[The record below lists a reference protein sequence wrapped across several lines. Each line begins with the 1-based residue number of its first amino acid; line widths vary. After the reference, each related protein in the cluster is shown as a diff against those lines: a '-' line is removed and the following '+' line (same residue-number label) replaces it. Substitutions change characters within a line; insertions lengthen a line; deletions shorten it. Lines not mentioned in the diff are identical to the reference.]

1 MCLKLPGKS
10 ALRALAALFLI
21 AASAYSINARA
32 QNIYKCGNTYSSTA
46 CPEGRALDLSD
57 ERTPAQK
64 QQTQAAARQDA
75 QQADTLEKERL
86 ALEKAALKQPPSPTS
101 TQHAVTPSKTAPV
114 ITQITPKRLKR
125 PGKKPEAFIA
135 EIPGTEKKPK
145 VKKVVKKKQAAV
157 N

>member
-1 MCLKLPGKS
+1 M
-10 ALRALAALFLI
+10 
-21 AASAYSINARA
+21 
-32 QNIYKCGNTYSSTA
+32 
-46 CPEGRALDLSD
+46 LDLSD

-86 ALEKAALKQPPSPTS
+86 ALEKATLKQPPSPTS

-114 ITQITPKRLKR
+114 ITKITPKRLKR

-135 EIPGTEKKPK
+135 EIPGTEKKSS
-145 VKKVVKKKQAAV
+145 VKKVVKKKRSTT